1 MKLSVI
7 IPCYNA
13 ASTLG
18 DQLEAL
24 ARQAWSE
31 PWEII
36 IANNRSTD
44 NSLALVEQYRAR
56 LPNMRVVDASA
67 RQGQP
72 YALNTGAAAAR
83 GVSLAFT
90 DADDEIGLGWVA
102 AMGAALAQH
111 DFVAC
116 RIDDEKLNPPLT
128 RRMRGN
134 NQRDGLQP
142 YRYPP
147 YLPHAGGGT
156 LGVKRVH
163 FDAVGGFDEALPY
176 LHDTDFCW
184 KLQRM
189 GVELHF
195 VPNAVLHIRYRE
207 TLGSLYRQAR
217 NYGEYNVILYT
228 RYRRLGMPALSWKQG
243 VYGWMDVAQRL
254 FHVRDRVSFGSWLW
268 FFGWRLGR
276 VRGSIKHRVVA
287 L

>member
-24 ARQAWSE
+24 AQQLWSE
-31 PWEII
+31 PWEVIV
-36 IANNRSTD
+36 ADNRSTD
-44 NSLALVEQYRAR
+44 HSLAVVEHYRQR

-72 YALNTGAAAAR
+72 YALNTGAAAAL
-83 GVSLAFT
+83 GESLAFT
-90 DADDEIGLGWVA
+90 DADDVVGAGWVA
-102 AMGAALAQH
+102 AMGTALAQH
-111 DFVAC
+111 HFVAC
-116 RIDDEKLNPPLT
+116 RIDDEKLNPPAI

-134 NQRDGLQP
+134 NQRDGIQS

-156 LGVKRVH
+156 LGVKRVLFH
-163 FDAVGGFDEALPY
+163 AVGGFDEALPY

-189 GVELHF
+189 GIELHF
-195 VPNAVLHIRYRE
+195 VPDAVLHIRYRE
-207 TLGSLYRQAR
+207 TLGSLYHQAG
-217 NYGEYNVILYT
+217 NYGEYNVILYK
-228 RYRRLGMPALSWKQG
+228 RYRQRGMPELSWKNG
-243 VYGWMDVAQRL
+243 LYGWMNVVQRL
-254 FHVRDRVSFGSWLW
+254 LQVRDKDSLGRWLW